1 MHCRGAISDLHA
13 FKARIQEANYNP
25 LCFRINEDDI
35 FGDGTN
41 FQVGL
46 GVCLLV
52 CQKAQRLPVYVC
64 MYVCMYVCLC
74 ACAFMSV
81 RVCLCVCVYVN
92 GWVAYM
98 LVCVFAL
105 G

>member
-1 MHCRGAISDLHA
+1 M
-13 FKARIQEANYNP
+13 F
-25 LCFRINEDDI
+25 
-35 FGDGTN
+35 
-41 FQVGL
+41 VG
-46 GVCLLV
+46 VPKSAKVTC
-52 CQKAQRLPVYVC
+52 VC